1 MFSKAEMGIIDF
13 LGSGMTN
20 AEIADRLFVTEK
32 TVKFHITNIYRKAGA
47 KNKIDFLNKYSARF
61 GGAYRGKSMREYEDG
76 DSEVSILKDTL
87 PSKGA
92 NQGFRQLQAP
102 QKSQEDKINFVNEK
116 FKVTDTL
123 THLHKM
129 MTEVTSKEITPATV
143 NAACNCVSRLN
154 ETVNTAIQAA
164 RFLNE
169 R

>member
-1 MFSKAEMGIIDF
+1 MYSKAEQAVIDY

-20 AEIADRLFVTEK
+20 AEIGERLFVTEK
-32 TVKFHITNIYRKAGA
+32 AVKFHLTNIYRKSGTR
-47 KNKIDFLNKYSARF
+47 NKIEFLNKYSAQF
-61 GGAYRGKSMREYEDG
+61 GGKSLGGSMRDYDDG
-76 DSEVSILKDTL
+76 DTETSLVKDVL
-87 PSKGA
+87 PTKT

-102 QKSQEDKINFVNEK
+102 QKSQEDKINFVNDT
-116 FKVTDTL
+116 FKVGDTL

-143 NAACNCVSRLN
+143 GAACNCVARLN